1 MPLFF
6 GCPNWSLIARSG
18 IRPSK
23 KKNHVSRPD
32 FYKESGRSGFNHLC
46 RAVVLKISHACCKQP
61 NACSNCFKQYFPF
74 LLGGE
79 NIHNYCIKSIA
90 SSHYF
95 IKSIGSSR
103 CALKILREIL
113 PFTRLFMIL
122 LTAHWAS
129 QKLRPK
135 SKTILCYT
143 SDCFKSFT
151 VRRYIVLI

>member
-1 MPLFF
+1 MIYLTT
-6 GCPNWSLIARSG
+6 CVAL
-18 IRPSK
+18 
-23 KKNHVSRPD
+23 
-32 FYKESGRSGFNHLC
+32 L
-46 RAVVLKISHACCKQP
+46 CCKSHTHAANIKVQP

-113 PFTRLFMIL
+113 PFTRLLMIL

-129 QKLRPK
+129 PKLRPK